1 MTRSKIQQAK
11 ALLLHELH
19 HNGKML
25 VLPNI
30 WDPLGA
36 ALLESLEYPAIAT
49 ASASIAFTNGYI
61 DGENMP
67 FNEVVIQL
75 NKIVKS
81 VNIPVTADIENGYAS
96 SDTKFRKNIEMIIN
110 SGVVGINIED
120 TNKHSGALFPIEIQC
135 QRIGMIRNISEAMGT
150 ALFINARTDVYIK
163 GNDFITDEEKF
174 EETLKR
180 GKAYMDAGADCIY
193 PIVMKQKKDI
203 QNLISALQCPV
214 NILALPGVS
223 DLKSLNEIG
232 VARVSLGPG
241 FLKIALQAMKKLALK
256 LKSHEGMDEIIGNE
270 ITSDSIVNLIT
281 KK

>member
-1 MTRSKIQQAK
+1 MTNSKIQQAK

-81 VNIPVTADIENGYAS
+81 VNIPVTADIESGYAN
-96 SDTKFRKNIEMIIN
+96 SDAEFRKNIEMIIN

-120 TNKHSGALFPIEIQC
+120 TNKQSGALFPIEIQC
-135 QRIGMIRNISEAMGT
+135 QRIGLIRNISEAMGT
-150 ALFINARTDVYIK
+150 SLFINARTDVYIK
-163 GNDFITDEEKF
+163 GND
-174 EETLKR
+174 
-180 GKAYMDAGADCIY
+180 CIF

-203 QNLISALQCPV
+203 QNLISNLQCPT
-214 NILALPGVS
+214 NILALPGVP
-223 DLKSLNEIG
+223 DLKILNEIG

-256 LKSHEGMDEIIGNE
+256 LKSHEGMDKIVGNE
-270 ITSDSIVNLIT
+270 ITSDFIVNLMT

>member
-1 MTRSKIQQAK
+1 MTNSKIQQAK

-81 VNIPVTADIENGYAS
+81 VNIPVTADIESGYAN
-96 SDTKFRKNIEMIIN
+96 SDAEFRKNIEMIIN

-120 TNKHSGALFPIEIQC
+120 TNKQSGALFPIEIQC
-135 QRIGMIRNISEAMGT
+135 QRIGLIRNISEAMGT
-150 ALFINARTDVYIK
+150 SLFINARTDVYIK

-180 GKAYMDAGADCIY
+180 GKAYMDAGADCIF

-203 QNLISALQCPV
+203 QNLISNLQCPT
-214 NILALPGVS
+214 NILALPGVP
-223 DLKSLNEIG
+223 DLKILNEIG

-256 LKSHEGMDEIIGNE
+256 LKSHEGMDKIVGNE
-270 ITSDSIVNLIT
+270 ITSDFIVNLMT